1 MTVTNLMHHIPFLK
15 SSDIQYYLHN
25 TGWKS
30 IAISKPQ
37 VALFQKET
45 GTELFEATLPLS
57 RDFADYNARIY
68 DVILEIAA
76 AEQRDPMQIIADL
89 SLPNQV

>member
-1 MTVTNLMHHIPFLK
+1 MTVNNLMHQIPFLK

-37 VALFQKET
+37 VALFQKEI

-89 SLPNQV
+89 SLPNQE